1 MKGAAKMIKTF
12 LYVALFFAFASCR
25 GYRTAEGRVKPVYF
39 TADPEIFK
47 DTIYPPRQFWYR
59 SLQGLQGN
67 GIEQLELRDGDI
79 TKAFIQKP
87 TFFEDG
93 YNIAL
98 LYPGEKVHV
107 GGVYNNGN
115 YRFYIVHGRSRRNRE
130 LEFFQTFPKLEK
142 RPPAIPNL
150 HNYSLQSILDSE
162 KEQKEAIAKAESASQ
177 AVFDSLLK
185 AYNVRK
191 KFKQV
196 TREYIQISMI

>member
-1 MKGAAKMIKTF
+1 MPALLSLLSSAKPTTAAPSPSSFIKIIADGAAKMIKTF

-87 TFFEDG
+87 TFLRTD
-93 YNIAL
+93 I
-98 LYPGEKVHV
+98 
-107 GGVYNNGN
+107 
-115 YRFYIVHGRSRRNRE
+115 I
-130 LEFFQTFPKLEK
+130 
-142 RPPAIPNL
+142 
-150 HNYSLQSILDSE
+150 
-162 KEQKEAIAKAESASQ
+162 
-177 AVFDSLLK
+177 
-185 AYNVRK
+185 
-191 KFKQV
+191 
-196 TREYIQISMI
+196 